1 MTTPMDV
8 AVLLRALE
16 AMPADLQ
23 AAAEEM
29 GEAAARLAP
38 ADGGFCLVEQAWHLA
53 DLEREGYGERIR
65 RLLAEEDPEL
75 PDFDGARVAA
85 SRNYRA
91 RSLAAG
97 IAAFRAARTANLAV
111 LRSVPSGA
119 WERGGRQA
127 GVGAITLRD
136 VPRMMRTHDDGHRAE
151 IAALLAGRPL
161 PPESVSA

>member
-1 MTTPMDV
+1 MTIPTDV
-8 AVLLRALE
+8 AELLRALA

-23 AAAEEM
+23 AAAGEM
-29 GEAAARLAP
+29 SEAAARTPP

-85 SRNYRA
+85 ARNYRA

-97 IAAFRAARTANLAV
+97 IAAFRAARTANLDV
-111 LRSVPSGA
+111 LRSLPSGA
-119 WERGGRQA
+119 WERRGRQA
-127 GVGAITLRD
+127 GVGPITLRD
-136 VPRMMRTHDDGHRAE
+136 VPRMMREHDDGHRAE
-151 IAALLAGRPL
+151 IAALGATSSHP
-161 PPESVSA
+161 